1 MKKTLYVHRK
11 LINGKEFV
19 RWAKRQGFK
28 NILDADDLHVTIA
41 FSKKQIDW
49 TNLTPKKNTLK
60 LMGGTRSVIPL
71 GNEGAVVLKF
81 ASNKLQEGWQYYI
94 DHGASWDWD
103 SYKPHVSITYDGTD
117 VDLKKVKP
125 FTGDMFFGPEIM
137 KEVDLEWKSKVKK
150 S

>member
-81 ASNKLQEGWQYYI
+81 TSNKLQEGWQYYI

-103 SYKPHVSITYDGTD
+103 SYKPHVSITYDGTE

-125 FTGDMFFGPEIM
+125 FTGDMIFGPEIM
-137 KEVDLEWKSKVKK
+137 KEVDLEWKGKVKK